1 MLDRL
6 TLYNIPKCLL
16 QPLSRFELSTLC
28 ISDIEKEGP

>member
-1 MLDRL
+1 MLDSL
-6 TLYNIPKCLL
+6 TFYDTPKCLL